1 VSGITLSIVSN
12 EITYPILEASANL
25 GQNSTNNTAEY
36 MGLVLSLLFVK
47 ILFHQMKF
55 NSFKLY
61 SDSELVVRQMTGVYQ
76 VKKPHI
82 AILYSIAE
90 SLMAKIKVDISNV
103 EIHHIRRSLNKEAD
117 KLANHAKD
125 LQDNTLTVFY

>member
-1 VSGITLSIVSN
+1 
-12 EITYPILEASANL
+12 
-25 GQNSTNNTAEY
+25 

-55 NSFKLY
+55 KCFKLF

-82 AILYSIAE
+82 AILFKIAQ
-90 SLMAKIKVDISNV
+90 SLMAKIKVDINNV
-103 EIHHIRRSLNKEAD
+103 DIQHLRRSFNKEAD

-125 LQDNTLTVFY
+125 LQDNTMTIFY